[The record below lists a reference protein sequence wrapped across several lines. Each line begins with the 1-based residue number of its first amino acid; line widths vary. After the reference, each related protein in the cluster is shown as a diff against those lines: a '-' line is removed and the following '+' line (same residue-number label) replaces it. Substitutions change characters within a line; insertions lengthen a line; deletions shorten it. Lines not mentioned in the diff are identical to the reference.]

1 MFLIVTVFHAAAAE
15 FTNPNVFSFTRTD
28 GDLNS
33 YPLAGSTRMGS
44 APPR

>member
-1 MFLIVTVFHAAAAE
+1 MFLIVTVFHAVAAE

-28 GDLNS
+28 DLNS
-33 YPLAGSTRMGS
+33 YPSAGSTRMGS